1 LFENTY
7 FTFFLQNKKRVF
19 TFSWNDMSK
28 NVENVIKVSEWLLYY
43 TYAATHRPTS
53 PSAYLIVTVSVLHVI
68 TFTFLRFL
76 RFNVFF
82 QIQKLVTFFVF
93 CFAAYVFSNNVI
105 NAVVLRKDTVT
116 QLRVHQASL
125 ILAGRHLLCPSVIG
139 QKLPVYGFNTP
150 RYPIW
155 VVPSKNTESCR
166 ICRTN
171 CIGRLPLFL
180 RDGYQIRINAM
191 DVWCSIIQKSLV
203 TQKS

>member
-1 LFENTY
+1 
-7 FTFFLQNKKRVF
+7 
-19 TFSWNDMSK
+19 MSK

-43 TYAATHRPTS
+43 TYAATHTS

-68 TFTFLRFL
+68 TFTFFTFFYV
-76 RFNVFF
+76 FNVFF
-82 QIQKLVTFFVF
+82 KSKNSWLFFVF

-105 NAVVLRKDTVT
+105 NAVVLRNDTVT

-155 VVPSKNTESCR
+155 VVPSKKIPKAAESAGRTALVDCR
-166 ICRTN
+166 Y
-171 CIGRLPLFL
+171 F
-180 RDGYQIRINAM
+180 
-191 DVWCSIIQKSLV
+191 
-203 TQKS
+203 